1 MNLIKQMKRCFFQQC
16 WPAGDKL
23 SLSCS
28 LRMPFS
34 GSGWCFFSGGGV
46 TELCKLDAEREKKEN
61 RCICSCKWVMQGAV
75 APGRSEWEPQR
86 VGCWAVLTFA
96 SVPLS
101 RGEESS
107 GLSVFPSAS
116 PVTLVIRAADGPARP
131 PLFYLSV
138 SVRPYQCSAHP
149 LCPICMAPL
158 EGRLAGQHPFVPL
171 FQCKQ
176 TVWSL
181 VLLPVFVRCESR
193 CSMKDLFWLFRP
205 PLKL

>member
-1 MNLIKQMKRCFFQQC
+1 MAFLAVPACRGQTFFC
-16 WPAGDKL
+16 HAAFECPFLDLGDV
-23 SLSCS
+23 SLAEAVWQSCAS
-28 LRMPFS
+28 WMR
-34 GSGWCFFSGGGV
+34 
-46 TELCKLDAEREKKEN
+46 RKKEN
-61 RCICSCKWVMQGAV
+61 RCICSCKWVMQGAM

-138 SVRPYQCSAHP
+138 SVRPYHCSVHP
-149 LCPICMAPL
+149 LCPICTAPL

-193 CSMKDLFWLFRP
+193 CSLKDLFWLFCP